1 MHFLEK
7 LSQEF
12 KKESTVLS
20 VKSRS
25 RMLSGKTWRK
35 FNLFY
40 CAKYRNCTVF
50 SGVEFLWK
58 GIVST

>member
-25 RMLSGKTWRK
+25 RMLSGKTWKK
-35 FNLFY
+35 FKSCFTAQNTGIAPY
-40 CAKYRNCTVF
+40 
-50 SGVEFLWK
+50 FLVWNFCGK
-58 GIVST
+58 A